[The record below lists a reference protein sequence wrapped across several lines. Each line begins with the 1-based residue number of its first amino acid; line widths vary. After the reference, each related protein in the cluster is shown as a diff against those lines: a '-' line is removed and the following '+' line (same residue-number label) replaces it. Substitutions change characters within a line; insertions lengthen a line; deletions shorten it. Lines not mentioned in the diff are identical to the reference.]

1 MITKKR
7 FHNIEELQ
15 KIQALAN
22 RSRESVGLHS
32 EDSSVIVDAKSF
44 IGLFA
49 LDFFAEEVP
58 SEELLEQTKRIV
70 IYRWNRHY
78 PADIRWEPDLAAMG
92 FVLKE
97 TAEFPGTSHEKI
109 TREVYER

>member
-49 LDFFAEEVP
+49 LDFTKPVLVV
-58 SEELLEQTKRIV
+58 SEDMNFHKRIARIGETLDFLPAFLKCE
-70 IYRWNRHY
+70 IY
-78 PADIRWEPDLAAMG
+78 G
-92 FVLKE
+92 
-97 TAEFPGTSHEKI
+97 
-109 TREVYER
+109 

>member
-15 KIQALAN
+15 KLQALAN
-22 RSRESVGLHS
+22 RCPDEVGLHS

-49 LDFFAEEVP
+49 LDFTKPVLVVSENMEFHNRIARVGETVGFMPEFMKAE
-58 SEELLEQTKRIV
+58 
-70 IYRWNRHY
+70 IY
-78 PADIRWEPDLAAMG
+78 
-92 FVLKE
+92 K
-97 TAEFPGTSHEKI
+97 
-109 TREVYER
+109 

>member
-44 IGLFA
+44 IDLFA
-49 LDFFAEEVP
+49 LDFTKPVLVV
-58 SEELLEQTKRIV
+58 SEDMNFHKRIARIGETLDFLPAFLKCE
-70 IYRWNRHY
+70 IY
-78 PADIRWEPDLAAMG
+78 G
-92 FVLKE
+92 
-97 TAEFPGTSHEKI
+97 
-109 TREVYER
+109 

>member
-1 MITKKR
+1 MVTKKR

-49 LDFFAEEVP
+49 LDFTKPVLVV
-58 SEELLEQTKRIV
+58 SEDMNFHKRIARIGETLDFLPAFLKCE
-70 IYRWNRHY
+70 IY
-78 PADIRWEPDLAAMG
+78 G
-92 FVLKE
+92 
-97 TAEFPGTSHEKI
+97 
-109 TREVYER
+109 